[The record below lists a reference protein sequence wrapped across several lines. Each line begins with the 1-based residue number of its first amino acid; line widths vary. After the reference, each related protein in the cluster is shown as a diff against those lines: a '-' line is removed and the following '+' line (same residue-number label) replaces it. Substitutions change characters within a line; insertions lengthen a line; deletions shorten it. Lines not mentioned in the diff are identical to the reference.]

1 MQHPTQRLSADF
13 CVVGGGL
20 AGLCAALAAARHGA
34 RTVLVQDR
42 PMLGGNASSEIRM
55 HVCGAHG
62 PNRRETGLLEEIQLE
77 NLRYNAGSCWPV
89 FDSVLWGLARR
100 EPNLSLLL
108 DASVC
113 ACETAED
120 RSIRSVRAWQG
131 PTQRWIEV
139 SARLFADCSG
149 DAVLAP
155 LSGADY
161 RVGREAR
168 AEYGESEAP
177 PEADACTMGSSILF
191 QTMEFAT
198 PQDFTPPPWAIDF
211 TAPERRHWV
220 ENRGIDPTRSNFW
233 WIEVGGAD
241 DTIGNAE
248 RHRDELLAI
257 AYGVWDYV
265 KNHSAMRDRL
275 RNFGLEWVGSLPGKR
290 ESRRYLGDHVLAQGE
305 VQSGG
310 VFPDVVA
317 YGGWKIDNHYPKGFW
332 HEGPGTKYTDCPSP
346 FGIPYRCLYSR
357 NVPNLLFAGRDISC
371 THVALSATRVM
382 ATCGLCGQAVG
393 TAAAIAAR
401 EHADPRD
408 VAKGPLLAELQ
419 RTLLEDDCMLPGLR
433 REVRGPCA
441 SARLSSTRSPQDADL
456 TRSSRS
462 LDLTRSSRSLDLTQS
477 PQSAQSPAGDGV
489 ERLRDGMDRDWDD
502 GEHGWRA
509 PLGSA
514 AEYRFA
520 EEIELHEARLVFD
533 SFLDRRE
540 KDRPLG
546 GNDECSQGR
555 YYRALADRPRAVPA
569 TLVRAFR
576 IDRLDAGGAWKPE
589 AEVTDNHQRLVRV
602 PLNCRAR
609 GLRLVPLATW
619 GAPDAHVF
627 AFDAR

>member
-1 MQHPTQRLSADF
+1 MQYPTQRLSADF

-55 HVCGAHG
+55 HICGAHG

-131 PTQRWIEV
+131 TTQRWIEV
-139 SARLFADCSG
+139 AARLFADCSG

-317 YGGWKIDNHYPKGFW
+317 YGGWLIDNHYPKGFW

-346 FGIPYRCLYSR
+346 FGIPYRSLYSR

-382 ATCGLCGQAVG
+382 ATCALCGQAVG

-401 EHADPRD
+401 ERADPRD
-408 VAKGPLLAELQ
+408 VGKGPLLAELQ

-441 SARLSSTRSPQDADL
+441 AARLSSDLHPSDRSTTRPPDHQTTRPPDQD
-456 TRSSRS
+456 
-462 LDLTRSSRSLDLTQS
+462 
-477 PQSAQSPAGDGV
+477 DGV
-489 ERLRDGMDRDWDD
+489 ARLRDGMDRDWDD

-533 SFLDRRE
+533 SLLDRRE

>member
-1 MQHPTQRLSADF
+1 MQYPTQRLSADF
-13 CVVGGGL
+13 CVVGGGI

-34 RTVLVQDR
+34 KTVLVQDR
-42 PMLGGNASSEIRM
+42 PMLGGNASSESRM
-55 HVCGAHG
+55 HICGAHG

-120 RSIRSVRAWQG
+120 RSIRSVRAWQDT
-131 PTQRWIEV
+131 TQRWIEV
-139 SARLFADCSG
+139 AARLFADCSG

-168 AEYGESEAP
+168 SEYGESEAP
-177 PEADACTMGSSILF
+177 PESDSCTMGNSILL
-191 QTMEFAT
+191 QTMEFET

-211 TAPERRHWV
+211 SAPDMRRWV
-220 ENRGIDPTRSNFW
+220 RNRCAVPTSDNYW

-241 DTIGNAE
+241 DSIGNAE
-248 RHRDELLAI
+248 RHRDELLPI
-257 AYGVWDYV
+257 AYGVWDWI
-265 KNHSAMRDRL
+265 KNKCEEREKF

-310 VFPDVVA
+310 DFPDVVA

-332 HEGPGTKYTDCPSP
+332 HDGPGTKYTDCPSP
-346 FGIPYRCLYSR
+346 FGIPYRSLYSR

-371 THVALSATRVM
+371 THVAMSATRVM
-382 ATCGLCGQAVG
+382 ATCGLCGQAIG

-408 VAKGPLLAELQ
+408 VSKSPLLAELQ

-433 REVRGPCA
+433 RDVRGPCA
-441 SARLSSTRSPQDADL
+441 AAKLAST
-456 TRSSRS
+456 
-462 LDLTRSSRSLDLTQS
+462 
-477 PQSAQSPAGDGV
+477 AGDGV

-520 EEIELHEARLVFD
+520 EEIELHEARIVFD
-533 SFLDRRE
+533 SHLDRRE
-540 KDRPLG
+540 KGRPPGCGDL
-546 GNDECSQGR
+546 CSQGR
-555 YYRALADRPRAVPA
+555 FHRALADRPRAVPA

-576 IDRLDAGGAWKPE
+576 IDRLDADGAWKPE

-602 PLNCRAR
+602 PLNGRAR
-609 GLRLVPLATW
+609 CLRLVPLATW

>member
-1 MQHPTQRLSADF
+1 MQYPTQRLSADF
-13 CVVGGGL
+13 CVVGGGI

-34 RTVLVQDR
+34 KTVLVQDR

-55 HVCGAHG
+55 HICGAHG

-131 PTQRWIEV
+131 TTQRWIEV

-155 LSGADY
+155 LSGADF

-168 AEYGESEAP
+168 SEYGESEAP
-177 PEADACTMGSSILF
+177 PESDSCTMGNSILL
-191 QTMEFAT
+191 QTMEFET
-198 PQDFTPPPWAIDF
+198 PPDLTPPPWAIDF
-211 TAPERRHWV
+211 SAPDMRRWV
-220 ENRGIDPTRSNFW
+220 RNRCAAPTSDNYW

-241 DTIGNAE
+241 DSIGNAE
-248 RHRDELLAI
+248 RHRDELLPI
-257 AYGVWDYV
+257 AYGVWDWI
-265 KNHSAMRDRL
+265 KNKCEEREKY

-310 VFPDVVA
+310 DFPDVVA

-332 HEGPGTKYTDCPSP
+332 HDGPGTKYTDCPSP
-346 FGIPYRCLYSR
+346 FGIPYRSLYSR

-371 THVALSATRVM
+371 THVAMSATRVM

-408 VAKGPLLAELQ
+408 VSKGPLLAELQ

-441 SARLSSTRSPQDADL
+441 AAKLAST
-456 TRSSRS
+456 
-462 LDLTRSSRSLDLTQS
+462 
-477 PQSAQSPAGDGV
+477 AGDGV

-520 EEIELHEARLVFD
+520 EEIELHEARIVFD
-533 SFLDRRE
+533 SHLDRRE
-540 KDRPLG
+540 KGRPPGCGDL
-546 GNDECSQGR
+546 CSQGR
-555 YYRALADRPRAVPA
+555 FHRALADRPRAVPA

-576 IDRLDAGGAWKPE
+576 IDRLDADGAWKPE

-609 GLRLVPLATW
+609 GLRLVPLSTW

>member
-1 MQHPTQRLSADF
+1 MEYETQRISADF
-13 CVVGGGL
+13 CVVGGGV

-55 HVCGAHG
+55 HICGAHG
-62 PNRRETGLLEEIQLE
+62 PNRRETGIVEEIQLE

-100 EPNLSLLL
+100 EPLLTLLL

-113 ACETAED
+113 SCETAAD

-131 PTQRWIEV
+131 TTQRWIEV

-155 LSGADY
+155 LSGADF

-168 AEYGESEAP
+168 SEYGESEAP
-177 PEADACTMGSSILF
+177 PEADSCTMGNSILL
-191 QTMEFAT
+191 QAMEFAT
-198 PQDFTPPPWAIDF
+198 PQEFVAPPWAVDF
-211 TAPERRHWV
+211 SAPEKRPWIL
-220 ENRGIDPTRSNFW
+220 NRCVDPTRNNYW

-241 DTIGNAE
+241 DTVGNAE
-248 RHRDELLAI
+248 RHRDELLPI
-257 AYGVWDYV
+257 VFGVWDWL
-265 KNHSAMRDRL
+265 KNHSPEKERFRG
-275 RNFGLEWVGSLPGKR
+275 FGLEWTGSLPGKR
-290 ESRRYLGDHVLAQGE
+290 ESRRYLGDHVLTQGE

-310 VFPDVVA
+310 NFPDVVA

-332 HEGPGTKYTDCPSP
+332 HDGPGTKYTDCPSP

-357 NVPNLLFAGRDISC
+357 NVPNLFCAGRDISC
-371 THVALSATRVM
+371 THVAMSATRVM

-393 TAAAIAAR
+393 TAAAIAGR
-401 EHADPRD
+401 ERLDPRD
-408 VAKGPLLAELQ
+408 VSKGLLLAELQ
-419 RTLLEDDCMLPGLR
+419 RTLLDDDCMLPGLR
-433 REVRGPCA
+433 RELRGPCA
-441 SARLSSTRSPQDADL
+441 IARLAATG
-456 TRSSRS
+456 
-462 LDLTRSSRSLDLTQS
+462 
-477 PQSAQSPAGDGV
+477 GDGIA
-489 ERLRDGMDRDWDD
+489 RLRDGTDRDWDD

-509 PLGSA
+509 PLGAA

-520 EEIELHEARLVFD
+520 EETELHEARLVFD
-533 SFLDRRE
+533 SHLDRRE
-540 KDRPLG
+540 TDRPLG
-546 GNDECSQGR
+546 GNEECSQGR
-555 YYRALADRPRAVPA
+555 YYRALADKPRAVPD
-569 TLVRAFR
+569 TLVRSFR
-576 IDRLDAGGAWKPE
+576 LDRLDADGAWRPE

>member
-1 MQHPTQRLSADF
+1 MQYPTQRLSADF
-13 CVVGGGL
+13 CVVGGGI

-34 RTVLVQDR
+34 KTVLVQDR

-55 HVCGAHG
+55 HICGAHG

-131 PTQRWIEV
+131 TTQRWIEV
-139 SARLFADCSG
+139 AARLFADCSG

-155 LSGADY
+155 LSGADF

-168 AEYGESEAP
+168 SEYGESEAP
-177 PEADACTMGSSILF
+177 PESDSCTMGNSILL
-191 QTMEFAT
+191 QAMEFAT

-211 TAPERRHWV
+211 SAPDMRRWV
-220 ENRGIDPTRSNFW
+220 LNRGADPTDNNYW

-241 DTIGNAE
+241 DSIGNAE
-248 RHRDELLAI
+248 KHRDELLPI
-257 AYGVWDYV
+257 AYGVWDWI
-265 KNHSAMRDRL
+265 KNKCEEREKY

-305 VQSGG
+305 VQAGG
-310 VFPDVVA
+310 DFPDVVA

-332 HEGPGTKYTDCPSP
+332 HDGPGTKYTDCPSP

-371 THVALSATRVM
+371 THVAMSATRVM
-382 ATCGLCGQAVG
+382 ATCGLCGQAIG

-408 VAKGPLLAELQ
+408 VSKSPLLAELQ

-433 REVRGPCA
+433 RDVRGPCA
-441 SARLSSTRSPQDADL
+441 AAKLAST
-456 TRSSRS
+456 
-462 LDLTRSSRSLDLTQS
+462 
-477 PQSAQSPAGDGV
+477 AGDGV

-520 EEIELHEARLVFD
+520 EEIELHEARIVFD
-533 SFLDRRE
+533 SHLDRRE
-540 KDRPLG
+540 KGRPPGCGDL
-546 GNDECSQGR
+546 CSQGR
-555 YYRALADRPRAVPA
+555 FHRALADRPRAVPA

-576 IDRLDAGGAWKPE
+576 IDRLDADGAWKPE

-609 GLRLVPLATW
+609 GLRLVPLSTW

>member
-1 MQHPTQRLSADF
+1 MKRTAGTDPDNAMTFPTSRLQADF

-34 RTVLVQDR
+34 KTVLVQDR
-42 PMLGGNASSEIRM
+42 PVLGGNASSEIRM

-62 PNRRETGLLEEIQLE
+62 PSRRETGLLEEIQLD

-89 FDSVLWGLARR
+89 FDSLLWGLARR
-100 EPNLSLLL
+100 EPLLTLVL
-108 DASVC
+108 DAGVC
-113 ACETAED
+113 ACETAAD

-139 SARLFADCSG
+139 EARLFADCTG

-168 AEYGESEAP
+168 SEYGESEAP
-177 PEADACTMGSSILF
+177 AEADACTMGSSILF
-191 QTMEFAT
+191 QTMEFTT
-198 PQDFTPPPWAIDF
+198 PQDFTPPAWAMDF
-211 TAPERRHWV
+211 TAPERRRWV

-241 DTIGNAE
+241 DTIGNTE
-248 RHRDELLAI
+248 KHRDELLPI

-265 KNHSAMRDRL
+265 KNHSAARERL
-275 RNFGLEWVGSLPGKR
+275 RNFGLEWVGALPGKR
-290 ESRRYLGDHVLAQGE
+290 ESRRYLGDHVLTQGE

-357 NVPNLLFAGRDISC
+357 NVPNLFCAGRDISC
-371 THVALSATRVM
+371 SHVAMSATRVM
-382 ATCGLCGQAVG
+382 ATCALCGQAVG

-408 VAKGPLLAELQ
+408 VSKGPLLAEL
-419 RTLLEDDCMLPGLR
+419 RRALLDDDCMLPGTR

-441 SARLSSTRSPQDADL
+441 NARLSSTCL
-456 TRSSRS
+456 N
-462 LDLTRSSRSLDLTQS
+462 LTQS
-477 PQSAQSPAGDGV
+477 PQRAQSPADDGV

-509 PLGSA
+509 PLGAA

-520 EEIELHEARLVFD
+520 EEVELHEARLVFD

-540 KDRPLG
+540 NDRPLG
-546 GNDECSQGR
+546 GNSECSQGR
-555 YYRALADRPRAVPA
+555 YYRALADKPRAVPE
-569 TLVRAFR
+569 TLVRSFR
-576 IDRLDAGGAWKPE
+576 IDRLDADGAWRRE

-602 PLNCRAR
+602 PLNCRAQ
-609 GLRLVPLATW
+609 GLRLVPLSTW